1 MKKQLTTKRGSRGV
15 SALIATVLLVLIT
28 VSAFF
33 IVSQWY
39 QKFMLERQAQVAQEL
54 IRLHCPEEFV
64 FTIDSCWTPGWNS
77 TDKPPIEYGMMC
89 LVFDN
94 RFAAISSDVELI
106 LTSGGKSIRKPYP
119 IPFKDVPFGGSQE
132 GCFRYQKKD
141 LGAFEIERVKLI
153 PILEVVEEGKTRPT
167 KVTCDNY
174 KDFEVHEC
182 TQNELAGYNA
192 SKSLMQDEYDKIKIT
207 RGFS

>member
-39 QKFMLERQAQVAQEL
+39 QKFMIERQAQVAQEL

-64 FTIDSCWTPGWNS
+64 FTIDSCWTEGW
-77 TDKPPIEYGMMC
+77 TDGTIEYGMMC

-94 RFAAISSDVELI
+94 RLAAISSDVEMLI
-106 LTSGGKSIRKPYP
+106 TSGGKGIRKPYP

-182 TQNELAGYNA
+182 TMHELDDYNA
-192 SKSLMQDEYDKIKIT
+192 SKSLLPEEYDKIKIT